1 MFGNRTLRAY
11 LMVML
16 VAVSLIPLVVAAAFA
31 IPFYR
36 NSINDEAYKM
46 LAAHSAVASDLLDQ
60 ELRTQ
65 QVQVTAAAE
74 GAFKHLAESKSS
86 DAVMQGELARQSSIL
101 RRSYL
106 LWITSD
112 GRVLTSLSNVPKT
125 NLQWMDVSAA
135 AKAVSNS
142 AFYSIAPQSQ
152 MAALGLDQRY
162 EVPFKEAAGGHAAP
176 AELHG
181 ALSMVT
187 VAPVFDSRRQQLG
200 ALVAVQTLKSDYSFV
215 DSVVEK
221 LGGEATIFQNGVRV
235 ATTVRDAQ
243 GDRAVGTPVSD
254 PVRKATLVDG
264 NKFAG
269 PALVVGKRY
278 LSSYEPIKG
287 PDGRIV
293 GMLFVGISEA
303 PYTAAV
309 VRFALVFLALLGI
322 AVVMAFIFALFAS
335 KRAAQPVHQVA
346 VAAGHLAQ
354 GDLTV
359 TVPAGGYREAHA
371 LAGSFND
378 MTQSLRD
385 IIGRVSSAS
394 NALDSVSSQIATA
407 SRDSADSATA
417 QASSVS
423 EATATIEELTRSF
436 SAVADG
442 ARHVLEIAEDSLEV
456 AESGREAVETGAG
469 SIERMAEGSIEVRHS
484 AEELASVA
492 EDIGHVVFVIGSIA
506 EQTKILALNA
516 AIEAARAGEAG
527 KGFAV
532 VSAEI
537 RKLADSVS
545 ESVGRISGLV
555 GSIQESSRSLVTTA
569 EQQAGMAETNV
580 QAAMGNRAAFDDIY
594 DQMTRTA
601 ASAREIAAAASQQ
614 QAAANQIVDV
624 MHHLSSSVSS
634 TAASSRQ
641 LADSAED
648 VKKESQGL
656 AKSMQGFRVN

>member
-1 MFGNRTLRAY
+1 
-11 LMVML
+11 
-16 VAVSLIPLVVAAAFA
+16 
-31 IPFYR
+31 
-36 NSINDEAYKM
+36 
-46 LAAHSAVASDLLDQ
+46 
-60 ELRTQ
+60 
-65 QVQVTAAAE
+65 
-74 GAFKHLAESKSS
+74 
-86 DAVMQGELARQSSIL
+86 
-101 RRSYL
+101 
-106 LWITSD
+106 
-112 GRVLTSLSNVPKT
+112 
-125 NLQWMDVSAA
+125 
-135 AKAVSNS
+135 
-142 AFYSIAPQSQ
+142 
-152 MAALGLDQRY
+152 
-162 EVPFKEAAGGHAAP
+162 
-176 AELHG
+176 
-181 ALSMVT
+181 
-187 VAPVFDSRRQQLG
+187 
-200 ALVAVQTLKSDYSFV
+200 
-215 DSVVEK
+215 
-221 LGGEATIFQNGVRV
+221 
-235 ATTVRDAQ
+235 
-243 GDRAVGTPVSD
+243 
-254 PVRKATLVDG
+254 
-264 NKFAG
+264 
-269 PALVVGKRY
+269 
-278 LSSYEPIKG
+278 
-287 PDGRIV
+287 
-293 GMLFVGISEA
+293 
-303 PYTAAV
+303 
-309 VRFALVFLALLGI
+309 
-322 AVVMAFIFALFAS
+322 
-335 KRAAQPVHQVA
+335 
-346 VAAGHLAQ
+346 
-354 GDLTV
+354 
-359 TVPAGGYREAHA
+359 
-371 LAGSFND
+371 
-378 MTQSLRD
+378 
-385 IIGRVSSAS
+385 
-394 NALDSVSSQIATA
+394 
-407 SRDSADSATA
+407 
-417 QASSVS
+417 
-423 EATATIEELTRSF
+423 
-436 SAVADG
+436 
-442 ARHVLEIAEDSLEV
+442 VLEIAEDSLEV